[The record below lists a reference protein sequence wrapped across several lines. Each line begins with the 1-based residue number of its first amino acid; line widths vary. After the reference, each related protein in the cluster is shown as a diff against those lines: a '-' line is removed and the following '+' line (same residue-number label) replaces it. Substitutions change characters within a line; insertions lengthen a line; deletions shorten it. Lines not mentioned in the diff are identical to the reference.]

1 LFVRIPASEE
11 RLVNA
16 SRDAAGRLV
25 VTGANTFIRALLGM
39 AVLGIA
45 VVCIGLS
52 LPDHDVPLNAPE

>member
-1 LFVRIPASEE
+1 M
-11 RLVNA
+11 NA